1 MKTLGLLAFLA
12 LLASISVPAADA
24 TCAPS
29 TVKNVFY
36 SCFCGNL
43 NIPQCV
49 GSGTGCNPS
58 AGFASCCGGQIPTA
72 ATCHRSAAA
81 DGHSRFELRASLD
94 GPDFSQPATA
104 STCGDPTAFNNWLAE
119 KLSSKQ

>member
-1 MKTLGLLAFLA
+1 MKNLGLIALLT

-49 GSGTGCNPS
+49 GSGTGCNPA
-58 AGFASCCGGQIPTA
+58 AGVAFCCTGQIPTA
-72 ATCHRSAAA
+72 ATCHRSAADSHA
-81 DGHSRFELRASLD
+81 RFELRAALD
-94 GPDFSQPATA
+94 GPDFSQRATA
-104 STCGDPTAFNNWLAE
+104 STCGNPTAFNNWLAE
-119 KLSSKQ
+119 KLSAKQ